1 MTKDYILEIAHKKI
15 DSQIK
20 KSENVINKQSIK
32 KSSARPINVSK
43 ELLISKI

>member
-1 MTKDYILEIAHKKI
+1 MTKEYIVEIAHKKI
-15 DSQIK
+15 DLQIK
-20 KSENVINKQSIK
+20 KSDNVVNKQSLK